1 MATEDYSTLDADVAE
16 VRRRTDAMIVELK
29 SLGLDVE
36 ASIEEYGLTR
46 DAEGVMTRTVNI
58 SLTVWD
64 REH

>member
-36 ASIEEYGLTR
+36 ASTEEYGLTR

>member
-16 VRRRTDAMIVELK
+16 VRRRLDALIVDLK

-36 ASIEEYGLTR
+36 ASTEEYGLAR
-46 DAEGVMTRTVNI
+46 DPEGVMTRTVNI

-64 REH
+64 RAY